1 MSRVRQKCCF
11 GQNPIF
17 PAPLFTQPPFRDP
30 FPPTYVPMKPKKVLK
45 KPLQARGIYLFEKVQ
60 KLIEETYLS
69 TLIQIQIRFE
79 FFFFLSFLGFVEAP
93 VGIFVYSFIFEA
105 FLNSI
110 VFF

>member
-30 FPPTYVPMKPKKVLK
+30 YPPTYVPMKPKKVLK

-79 FFFFLSFLGFVEAP
+79 FFFFKVS
-93 VGIFVYSFIFEA
+93 
-105 FLNSI
+105 
-110 VFF
+110 